1 MSTPS
6 SEQDPIAD
14 AWRDLQATITA
25 SRAALDRVRSQPVH
39 TREEREE
46 LHRDALSGAL
56 GNDMRRLAEH
66 VEAGETSWSEAF
78 EGESPYSP
86 LLREHVARMADEH
99 EEQVRQA
106 VAEDDDFDPWAP
118 SPEVDSQT

>member
-6 SEQDPIAD
+6 SEQDPIAA
-14 AWRDLQATITA
+14 AWRELQAAITA
-25 SRAALDRVRSQPVH
+25 SRVALDRVRAQPVH

-46 LHRDALSGAL
+46 LHRDALSGVL

-66 VEAGETSWSEAF
+66 VEAGETSWAEAF
-78 EGESPYSP
+78 ENESPYSS
-86 LLREHVARMADEH
+86 LLRDHVGRMVDEH

-118 SPEVDSQT
+118 SPEVDAQT